1 LQTAFRV
8 VAVADVEVNV
18 VLIIVAVVV
27 LTVVTEVGVAVGDRV
42 GIILG
47 CAVGDEVGAS
57 LGEEVGVAVGDR
69 VGIILGCAGVVLL
82 HSAVRLCHTST
93 PVWALAEP
101 AAELTSFV
109 IAEVQAGAIALNV
122 ALDCGC
128 RCFGW

>member
-1 LQTAFRV
+1 M
-8 VAVADVEVNV
+8 EVNV

-69 VGIILGCAGVVLL
+69 VGIIFGCAGVVLL

-101 AAELTSFV
+101 AAELTRLANIV